1 MIFRLES
8 LGGQKVSARVQRVP
22 DIHQDSLMP
31 EPDLPWPSFPL
42 TNSNETSLEVASE
55 PHNAGVDIVF
65 VNGWSASGQPW
76 TAISEDAAVC
86 WPKSILSNLLPQARI
101 LLFEYEA
108 KVEEFWAVKSKNGID
123 SYAVDLLDEVID
135 YRAKNKTSDH
145 PVIFVAHSI
154 GGIVCERAIL
164 RAQTGS
170 TSQKEFVKHVKRIAF
185 IGTPFHT
192 DNAKWTETGKNFFQ
206 LVGNTPLDEDLSK
219 SEKLTEIC
227 EKFLEF
233 LSSKKGI
240 EVAIFYEGHE
250 TELEG
255 TTVILADDEA
265 VKIPGCPDPSRL
277 KATHLGMA
285 EVASSKDDHFKR
297 LQKQL
302 SRWVDEAAEAKPDN
316 AKGTQYTSTFNGP
329 NRGVQIGANLGTVS
343 DFKFSDGST
352 ES

>member
-1 MIFRLES
+1 M
-8 LGGQKVSARVQRVP
+8 
-22 DIHQDSLMP
+22 
-31 EPDLPWPSFPL
+31 
-42 TNSNETSLEVASE
+42 SLEVASE
-55 PHNAGVDIVF
+55 PPNASVDIVF
-65 VNGWSASGQPW
+65 INGWSANGQPW
-76 TAISEDAAVC
+76 TAVSEDAAVC
-86 WPKSILSNLLPQARI
+86 WPKSILPNLLPQARI

-108 KVEEFWAVKSKNGID
+108 KVEEFWAGSSKNGID
-123 SYAVDLLDEVID
+123 SYAIDLLDEVMD
-135 YRAKNKTSDH
+135 YRAKNKTASKTLIA
-145 PVIFVAHSI
+145 PTNI

-170 TSQKEFVKHVKRIAF
+170 TGQKEFVKRVKRIAF
-185 IGTPFHT
+185 VGTPFHT
-192 DNAKWTETGKNFFQ
+192 DNTKWTETGKNFFQ
-206 LVGNTPLDEDLSK
+206 LAGGNAPLDEDLSK
-219 SEKLTEIC
+219 SEKLTVIC
-227 EKFLEF
+227 EKFLAF

-240 EVAIFYEGHE
+240 EVAIFYEGRE

-255 TTVILADDEA
+255 TAVILADEEA

-277 KATHLGMA
+277 KTTHQGMA

-343 DFKFSDGST
+343 DFKFHDGKY
-352 ES
+352 